1 LMSYFPINLNI
12 SGKLCVVVG
21 GGKVGERK
29 VKNLLNYGAKVR
41 VVSLD
46 FTDELLALDGSIEIV
61 RSRYK
66 KEYIEGALL
75 IFIAT
80 NDKSLNLQISKDSK
94 ALSIPVNIATEP
106 NLCDFTLP
114 SVITRG
120 ELQIAVSTDGK
131 SPALSRVIKGKIE
144 QDFGSEYETLT
155 NIMGKIRE
163 KQLTISSTSDIN
175 RNLFY
180 RFLNSEVLDFINKK
194 DFLSINNLIK
204 DIFGFEIKI

>member
-1 LMSYFPINLNI
+1 MSYFPINLNI